1 MDDIGRMTCYEYELR
16 KRAYA
21 LAEVDE
27 EYRIHR
33 MAWVHREI
41 KAEKKTGKNKSKPV
55 YRRFKDFFDYEK
67 VQEEVRNRALGKRK
81 EVSGTS
87 ERMIE
92 YLKRR
97 KISGKL

>member
-1 MDDIGRMTCYEYELR
+1 MDDIGRMTYYEYELR

-21 LAEVDE
+21 LAVVDE

-33 MAWVHREI
+33 MAWVNREI
-41 KAEKKTGKNKSKPV
+41 KAEKKSGKNKSKPV

-67 VQEEVRNRALGKRK
+67 MQEEVRNNLSGKK
-81 EVSGTS
+81 KAMSGRS
-87 ERMIE
+87 ERIIE

-97 KISGKL
+97 KTNGEL